1 MPYIV
6 PSATRIGMN
15 IEPISIEVD
24 VARGIHSFRIVGLPD
39 KSIDESKERVSSAL
53 ENSSFKPPRRFAKRV
68 VVNFAPADVKKEGSI
83 YDLAIALGFL
93 VDSEQLKEMN
103 PKVFVVG
110 ELGLS
115 GSLRPIK
122 GALLYALYAASN
134 GFSAIIVP
142 KQNAVEASL
151 VKNIEVYGATNLTSV
166 VAFFEGRKPLKK
178 YITPAPAQQLQTP
191 ENDLALI
198 KGQDHAKKAL
208 EIAVAGNHH
217 ILFHGPPGSGKTLLA
232 KSVQSILPKL
242 SYNEAIE
249 VTKIQSIS
257 GDLSY
262 KNPLAQNRPFRSPH
276 HSSSEQALIGGN
288 RLMPGEITKAH
299 RGVLF
304 LDEFGE
310 FHRNVVEA
318 LRQPLENGAITVAR
332 AQGSVA
338 YPARFLMIA
347 STNPCPC
354 GYFEDPNKQ
363 CKCTVGSIAR
373 YRRKLSGPISDRIDL
388 HIKMGRQPFSVVAQ
402 KDSKAESSDSIRT
415 RIEKAQAIQH
425 KRFQNKPI
433 YTNAEMGIALI
444 NKHCVLNSK
453 TQQLLKQTIEKYDM
467 STRAYHNIL
476 KVARTVADLDASKDI
491 EWDHIATAVGYAKRE
506 Q

>member
-1 MPYIV
+1 MPCIV

-15 IEPISIEVD
+15 TEPMSIEVD

-39 KSIDESKERVSSAL
+39 KSIDEAKERVSSAL

-83 YDLAIALGFL
+83 YDLPIALGFL
-93 VDSEQLKEMN
+93 VDSGQLATLN
-103 PKVFVVG
+103 DKVFVIG
-110 ELGLS
+110 ELSLS
-115 GSLRPIK
+115 GKLRPIK
-122 GALLYALYAASN
+122 GVLLYALYAATN

-151 VKNIEVYGATNLTSV
+151 VKNIDVYGVTNLTDI
-166 VAFFEGRKPLKK
+166 VAFFEGRKPLAKQEPFAH
-178 YITPAPAQQLQTP
+178 TEQDVSH
-191 ENDLALI
+191 ENDFSLI
-198 KGQDHAKKAL
+198 KGQNHAKKAL

-232 KSVQSILPKL
+232 KSVQSILPDL

-249 VTKIQSIS
+249 VTKIQSIC
-257 GDLSY
+257 GDIAH
-262 KNPLAQNRPFRSPH
+262 KNPLKQQRPFRAPH

-310 FHRNVVEA
+310 FHRNVVES
-318 LRQPLENGAITVAR
+318 LRQPLENGTITIAR
-332 AQGSVA
+332 AQGTVS

-354 GYFEDPNKQ
+354 GYFGDPDKQ
-363 CKCTVGSIAR
+363 CKCSAGSVAR
-373 YRRKLSGPISDRIDL
+373 YRRKLSGPVADRIDL
-388 HIKMGRQPFSVVAQ
+388 HIKMGRQPFSVITK
-402 KDSKAESSDSIRT
+402 KDPTAETSQLIRT
-415 RIEKAQAIQH
+415 RVEKAQAVQR
-425 KRFQNKPI
+425 KRFKSTKI
-433 YTNAEMGIALI
+433 HTNAEMSIAHI
-444 NKHCVLNSK
+444 NKHCVIDATS
-453 TQQLLKQTIEKYDM
+453 QQLLKQAIEKYSM

-476 KVARTVADLDASKDI
+476 KVARTVADLELSEKI
-491 EWDHIATAVGYAKRE
+491 LWNHIATAVGYATRE
-506 Q
+506 E